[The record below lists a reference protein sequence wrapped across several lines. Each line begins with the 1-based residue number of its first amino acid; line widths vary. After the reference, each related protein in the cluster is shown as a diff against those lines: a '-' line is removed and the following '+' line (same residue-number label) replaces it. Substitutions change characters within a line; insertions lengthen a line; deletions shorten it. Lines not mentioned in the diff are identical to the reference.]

1 MELCPTHTYC
11 GKDQIKCWNGA
22 CVNNINECR
31 SPNLDSCSSTFP
43 YRCPDGSCRKDSQDC
58 STLSICPS
66 DLPIKC
72 FDSSCRA
79 SINECPS
86 YQSCGENKVSCP
98 DGTCAL
104 SYEECNTVV
113 TCTSSNPYLCY
124 DNSCKSQ
131 LSDCPEP
138 TKCSQNEV
146 LCPNGACAS
155 SRQSCKIFDAC
166 ESMYPIRCETNTCTN
181 DLDKCSSKTKRCP
194 EGYVLCYNGECKTSE
209 YLCEAFECPQ
219 NKPYKCKEG
228 VCVHDKSLCDNE
240 ENGCPYNK
248 PYKCIDGA
256 CVSDASSCNN
266 DYNCTN
272 SNYQLCP
279 DGSCVK
285 KDEECPLKNGC
296 YKDRPLK
303 CADGTCVNPLT
314 TSCSPVLCPFTAPY
328 KCPNGYCVEKSSD
341 CSNEL
346 FPNDLTDCGNG
357 LIMCADGR
365 CVESTEYCRPVFECE
380 NSYKKCLD
388 GTCRVSTDLCPKNI
402 KCPASRPYQCENI
415 CVKTST
421 ECTAGLICPDGYF
434 KCNVDGLCVSNS
446 EKCKKEPN
454 TDNICSSVTKKMC
467 KNGRCVNSK
476 FDCSLVSEA
485 CPDEDMPYLC
495 PNGECTND
503 ITKCQSATNENICE
517 EGKVMCPS
525 GRCVENKMSSL
536 LTQCTNDIGCPLNK
550 PYRCSN
556 GDCVQSQRNCEVTT
570 ISEDSLRANIFCDS
584 SKPYLCSDKTCVSDT
599 KFCKATMECP
609 SGTSKCDNGYC
620 VN

>member
-1 MELCPTHTYC
+1 
-11 GKDQIKCWNGA
+11 
-22 CVNNINECR
+22 
-31 SPNLDSCSSTFP
+31 
-43 YRCPDGSCRKDSQDC
+43 
-58 STLSICPS
+58 
-66 DLPIKC
+66 
-72 FDSSCRA
+72 
-79 SINECPS
+79 
-86 YQSCGENKVSCP
+86 
-98 DGTCAL
+98 
-104 SYEECNTVV
+104 
-113 TCTSSNPYLCY
+113 
-124 DNSCKSQ
+124 
-131 LSDCPEP
+131 
-138 TKCSQNEV
+138 
-146 LCPNGACAS
+146 
-155 SRQSCKIFDAC
+155 
-166 ESMYPIRCETNTCTN
+166 MYPIRCETNTCTN

-415 CVKTST
+415 CVKSST
-421 ECTAGLICPDGYF
+421 ECKAGLICPDGYF

-503 ITKCQSATNENICE
+503 ITKCTDMIVTVDRPFVAGTWNTVCLPFVPTSAQADELFGSGYQLAEYKGVSGTTLEFTTTDTFKAGVPYLVKPTDGCATAAVTFNDVDITARTPQTVTHGNYSFVGNFTQKTFSSEECNSSLFVATGNELMKPNNNSTLKSLRCYFTVPSGSIATARRFTIDDE
-517 EGKVMCPS
+517 EG
-525 GRCVENKMSSL
+525 E
-536 LTQCTNDIGCPLNK
+536 
-550 PYRCSN
+550 
-556 GDCVQSQRNCEVTT
+556 TT
-570 ISEDSLRANIFCDS
+570 GINAVHGEGFM
-584 SKPYLCSDKTCVSDT
+584 V
-599 KFCKATMECP
+599 
-609 SGTSKCDNGYC
+609 NGYYNLNGQRVAKPTKGLFI
-620 VN
+620 VNGKKVVIK